1 MLQKWFVLSVKRWSL
16 MFADL
21 LWSPSKYK
29 HGSLSPDCLRNCAL
43 TLRGRKSQ
51 CVSDLTLSE
60 LSCAVAIKGVDSID
74 LY

>member
-1 MLQKWFVLSVKRWSL
+1 

-29 HGSLSPDCLRNCAL
+29 HSSLSPDCLRNCAL
-43 TLRGRKSQ
+43 TLRGSQ